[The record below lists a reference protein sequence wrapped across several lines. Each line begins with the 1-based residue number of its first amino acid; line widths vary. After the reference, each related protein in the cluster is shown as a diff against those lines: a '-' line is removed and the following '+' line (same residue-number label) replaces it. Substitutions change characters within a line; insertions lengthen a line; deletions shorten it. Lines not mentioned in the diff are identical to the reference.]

1 MLQFFLPYFC
11 SGFGRAGGWLYHAP
25 AEFEHIASSSSS
37 CIIIIN
43 SSPSTQYIDMEMLI
57 WIQLHQLFYCLVK
70 GKGKGHLI

>member
-37 CIIIIN
+37 
-43 SSPSTQYIDMEMLI
+43 SSIHH
-57 WIQLHQLFYCLVK
+57 HQLNTLTWKCWFGFSYIKLWKVV
-70 GKGKGHLI
+70 LLFSER